1 MDPFVTLTAASMAT
15 NNLKVATGVCLVIQ
29 RDAIQT
35 AKLIASIDQV
45 SRTVF
50 VWLRRRMEQDEIE
63 SHGTV
68 FKTRFKKM
76 REQVRTRSEPEYHG
90 KIVEVPKR
98 TWPKPIQKPHPPVIV
113 GGAFPQSARRTIRY
127 GDGWVPNASRPNY
140 ADVTEFVPQ
149 LKQMATEAGRVPA
162 TVPIT
167 IFGAAENLD
176 RVKRYCAQSIARVV
190 ATLPAAP
197 SAEILPILDR

>member
-35 AKLIASIDQV
+35 AKLIAPIDQV

-90 KIVEVPKR
+90 KIVEVPKG
-98 TWPKPIQKPHPPVIV
+98 TWPKPIQKPHPPLIV

-140 ADVTEFVPQ
+140 ADRHRVCA
-149 LKQMATEAGRVPA
+149 ATQTDGDGGRPRSCH
-162 TVPIT
+162 
-167 IFGAAENLD
+167 GADNNF
-176 RVKRYCAQSIARVV
+176 RCR
-190 ATLPAAP
+190 
-197 SAEILPILDR
+197 